1 MAEGAAM
8 ASEDGPSEPR
18 WRVQL
23 AGHEFDLEDLPQW
36 FTSPRLKVV
45 RESDA
50 TYWLESADWD
60 HLTEAVGVRAEADR
74 LIPGLNGAARLLKSS
89 YRNVQVGGHVVDRE
103 TSSQHAVVVVDTVEV
118 RTKASAVVVRQG
130 GHVVEPPAPPSD
142 AWMNVAAGDADA
154 QEALAIWGSRPRD
167 WVNLYRVYEI
177 VRSRADI
184 VASGWATRSELS
196 RFTRTAND
204 PALGGPDARHGRFA
218 TGPQPKAVSLADG
231 VTLIERVLAAWL
243 NSLTP

>member
-1 MAEGAAM
+1 ME
-8 ASEDGPSEPR
+8 SEDGPSEPR

-36 FTSPRLKVV
+36 FTSPGLKVV

-60 HLTEAVGVRAEADR
+60 HFTEAVGVRAEADR
-74 LIPGLNGAARLLKSS
+74 LIPELNGAARLMKSS

-118 RTKASAVVVRQG
+118 RTKVSALVVRQG

-142 AWMNVAAGDADA
+142 AWMTVAAGDADA
-154 QEALAIWGSRPRD
+154 REALAIWGSRPRD
-167 WVNLYRVYEI
+167 WVNLYRLYEI

-184 VASGWATRSELS
+184 VANGWATENALS

-204 PALGGPDARHGRFA
+204 PALGGPEARHGRVA
-218 TGPQPKAVSLADG
+218 TGSQPKALPLDEAVALF
-231 VTLIERVLAAWL
+231 ERVLTAWMT
-243 NSLTP
+243 SLSR